1 MQRYIRA
8 VTRARRHQRLL
19 SAAAFGLL
27 VLGAEVGGRSLTWR
41 IDRLLH
47 VGDPIA
53 TDVRYYPFL
62 LLGVKAGA
70 ALLAARL
77 AWRFVR
83 AHATARAGRRLLAT
97 LGARPAAAPRVRVAL
112 SARLWAASFG
122 STALVFLLQTDA
134 EHRAAT
140 LAPWLHT
147 YSLLVFA
154 VLSVLV
160 ALGWRAV
167 AGWLSDYESY
177 AEETYLRARRLAA
190 RAEPRPAVRR
200 GGDSLAP
207 RFRFGLA
214 FESRGPPL
222 PA

>member
-1 MQRYIRA
+1 M
-8 VTRARRHQRLL
+8 TRARRHQRIL
-19 SAAAFGLL
+19 SVAAFGLL
-27 VLGAEVGGRSLTWR
+27 VLAAEVGGRSLVWR

-53 TDVRYYPFL
+53 SDARYYPFL

-77 AWRFVR
+77 AWRFAR
-83 AHATARAGRRLLAT
+83 AHTTARAGRRLLAAFGT
-97 LGARPAAAPRVRVAL
+97 RPAAAPRVRVEL
-112 SARLWAASFG
+112 SARLWGCSFAA
-122 STALVFLLQTDA
+122 TALVFLLQADA
-134 EHRAAT
+134 ERGAAT

-147 YSLLVFA
+147 YALPVFA
-154 VLSVLV
+154 VLAVLV

-167 AGWLSDYESY
+167 AGWLADYESY

-190 RAEPRPAVRR
+190 GSELRPAADR
-200 GGDSLAP
+200 GEDSLAP
-207 RFRFGLA
+207 RHRFGLA

>member
-1 MQRYIRA
+1 M
-8 VTRARRHQRLL
+8 TRARRHQRLL

-27 VLGAEVGGRSLTWR
+27 VLAAEVGGRSLTWR
-41 IDRLLH
+41 VDRLLH

-53 TDVRYYPFL
+53 TDARYYPFL
-62 LLGVKAGA
+62 LLGVKAGV

-83 AHATARAGRRLLAT
+83 AHATARAGRRLLAA
-97 LGARPAAAPRVRVAL
+97 LGAHPGAAPRVRVGL

-134 EHRAAT
+134 DHRAAT

-147 YSLLVFA
+147 YALPVFA

-190 RAEPRPAVRR
+190 GSDRRPAVRR
-200 GGDSLAP
+200 GEDSLAP
-207 RFRFGLA
+207 RHRFGLA